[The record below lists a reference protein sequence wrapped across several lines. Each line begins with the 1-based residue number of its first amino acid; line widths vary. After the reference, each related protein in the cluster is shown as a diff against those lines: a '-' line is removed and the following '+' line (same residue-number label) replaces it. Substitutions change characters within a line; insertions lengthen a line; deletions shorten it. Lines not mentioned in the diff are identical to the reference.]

1 MRPIFDYRAMGKR
14 LRDRRNE
21 IGLTQEALA
30 ESAGISMSFVGH
42 IERGEKQASVDTVVA
57 LAQCLNVSLDFL
69 LMGRKGF
76 CKPEDCQLRED
87 LQKLV
92 NAYPADLS

>member
-1 MRPIFDYRAMGKR
+1 MQAMFDYRAMG
-14 LRDRRNE
+14 RRVRE
-21 IGLTQEALA
+21 CRSERGMTQEMLA
-30 ESAGISMSFVGH
+30 EKAGISTSFVGH

-76 CKPEDCQLRED
+76 CKPEDCCLRED